1 MQSCT
6 CSKTVLAWPGSLS
19 ISRILLAGCLVLLS
33 QFARVEAAPLS
44 AFPCTLAWNQCQ
56 DSTVSGYCLYYGIK
70 GSTTTNRLDVG
81 KTGLV
86 TLKNLLTS
94 SNYFF
99 YVTAYDSIGTEGP
112 PSSVMCYTAQALS
125 ALKLTRL
132 ANRTMNLHF
141 LAAPGT
147 VCLVIYSPTA
157 SVAIPGR
164 RDRGRKWKRDGNRS
178 VVRQYACPILPERPP
193 LPTRPALTGTA
204 RPFVMPAP
212 IRF

>member
-147 VCLVIYSPTA
+147 VCLVIYSPTLNPPQWQSLVGA
-157 SVAIPGR
+157 TA
-164 RDRGRKWKRDGNRS
+164 DANGNVTATDPLSGNTPARYYRS
-178 VVRQYACPILPERPP
+178 VLLYQPGQL
-193 LPTRPALTGTA
+193 
-204 RPFVMPAP
+204 
-212 IRF
+212 